1 MNPKLKKIV
10 EALLISTS
18 EPLRIK
24 DILKLFHKYEE
35 QLADSQKAEFVE
47 EEDENKDLGSVKKK
61 DLEMALKSIMEE
73 AEVEDLAYRLVEGP
87 KGFYLATAPQF
98 SDYIR
103 LLRAEPKPM
112 KLTIATLET
121 LSIIAYRQPVTRA
134 EIESIRGVSVDSPVN
149 RLLEI
154 ELVEVVGRAE
164 LPGRPIQY
172 GTTERFLEFS
182 GIKDLEELPTSDILT
197 NVQIDDFMR
206 KDKESESEISDEAV
220 GLAKETNASELPLD
234 ETFVEVDWQK
244 ENIESDAYLESETSR
259 ED

>member
-18 EPLRIK
+18 EPLSIQ
-24 DILKLFHKYEE
+24 DMLKLFRKYEE
-35 QLADSQKAEFVE
+35 QLVDSKDSSDE
-47 EEDENKDLGSVKKK
+47 EGEIENVNLGSIKKK
-61 DLEMALKSIMEE
+61 DLELVLQAIMEE
-73 AEVEDLAYRLVEGP
+73 AEVGDLSYRLVDGP
-87 KGFYLATAPQF
+87 KGFYFATAPQF

-112 KLTIATLET
+112 KLTMATMET

-172 GTTERFLEFS
+172 GTTEKFLEFS
-182 GIKDLEELPTSDILT
+182 GIKDLEDLPTSDILT
-197 NVQIDDFMR
+197 NIQIDDFMR
-206 KDKESESEISDEAV
+206 KDKETENEISDEAV
-220 GLAKETNASELPLD
+220 GLAKESKPSELPLE
-234 ETFVEVDWQK
+234 ETFVEIDWQK
-244 ENIESDAYLESETSR
+244 ENIESDAYLEKTEEELS
-259 ED
+259 